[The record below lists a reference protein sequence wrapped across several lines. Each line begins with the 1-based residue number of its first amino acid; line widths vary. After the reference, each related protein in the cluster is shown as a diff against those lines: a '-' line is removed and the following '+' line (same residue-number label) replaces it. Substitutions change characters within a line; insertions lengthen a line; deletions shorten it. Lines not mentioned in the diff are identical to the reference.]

1 MAKELFDKFEERLIK
16 ADPSEKA
23 NIKKYIHDHLHAW
36 ENLIARENRVH
47 YHAKHKAPK
56 DVKFLTK
63 DFGDVKNEALWQIL
77 NSMRHVDT
85 EVGIT
90 IE

>member
-1 MAKELFDKFEERLIK
+1 M
-16 ADPSEKA
+16 
-23 NIKKYIHDHLHAW
+23 
-36 ENLIARENRVH
+36 H

-63 DFGDVKNEALWQIL
+63 DFGDVKNDALWQIL